1 MHTNVTAILYAYTY
15 SYVWA
20 YPRTFPRK
28 YPVLLPFSS
37 LRMTISMMH
46 GENTGLTL

>member
-28 YPVLLPFSS
+28 SPVLLPLSS
-37 LRMTISMMH
+37 LRMTISMVVII
-46 GENTGLTL
+46 LA